1 MAMQKRFPVAMG
13 DVFPAGAYLK
23 GAVEAVTDFQAEKRP
38 DGSRPQAVDKDSG
51 QLLWQVQV
59 LDADPEAGKKD
70 TAVTIRIAAPVQ
82 PVPPHNDTPFPFTP
96 VEFEGLTALA
106 WVDDAGNRPR
116 IAWSFRATGLK
127 APGADGKRRGSGAP
141 EQNAA

>member
-1 MAMQKRFPVAMG
+1 MAMQKRFAVAMG
-13 DVFPAGAYLK
+13 DVFPAGAFIK
-23 GAVEAVTDFQAEKRP
+23 GAVEPVTDFQAEKRP
-38 DGSRPQAVDKDSG
+38 DGTRPQAIDKDTN

-59 LDADPEAGKKD
+59 VDADPEAGKKD

-82 PVPPHNDTPFPFTP
+82 PVPPHNETPFPFTP

-106 WVDDAGNRPR
+106 WVDESGNRPR
-116 IAWSFRATGLK
+116 IAWSIRATGLK
-127 APGADGKRRGSGAP
+127 APGEVKGRRSG